1 MKSKFEYLST
11 MNLYLL
17 ISAKK
22 QIFADFQYL
31 VCLNKVL
38 QSLSFHIPC
47 RGKVTKVITSNY
59 IFPSKN
65 FNPIVSNPNY
75 SFRVYH
81 VSLNLVSHD
90 IDIISADISN
100 FGDLAIFVMSKDFL
114 TWKWSVFWRH
124 FLYAV
129 MSLSGLA
136 ITFCHAVFILSFKLP
151 LQSKRMLYFHDF
163 I

>member
-1 MKSKFEYLST
+1 

-22 QIFADFQYL
+22 QIFAYFQYL

-38 QSLSFHIPC
+38 QSLNFLIPC
-47 RGKVTKVITSNY
+47 RGKVTKFIASNY

-75 SFRVYH
+75 SFRIYH
-81 VSLNLVSHD
+81 VSLNLMSDD

-114 TWKWSVFWRH
+114 NRKWRVFDVI
-124 FLYAV
+124 LCCN
-129 MSLSGLA
+129 A
-136 ITFCHAVFILSFKLP
+136 IIGPSYHILPCSI
-151 LQSKRMLYFHDF
+151 H
-163 I
+163 ITI

>member
-22 QIFADFQYL
+22 QIFAYFQYL

-38 QSLSFHIPC
+38 QSLNFHIPC
-47 RGKVTKVITSNY
+47 RGKVTKFITSNY
-59 IFPSKN
+59 IFPNKN
-65 FNPIVSNPNY
+65 FNPILSNTNY
-75 SFRVYH
+75 SFRAYH
-81 VSLNLVSHD
+81 VFFNLMSHD

-114 TWKWSVFWRH
+114 N
-124 FLYAV
+124 
-129 MSLSGLA
+129 
-136 ITFCHAVFILSFKLP
+136 
-151 LQSKRMLYFHDF
+151 
-163 I
+163 